1 MLIIYSELEMLH
13 TDPPVI
19 AAIFE
24 GILIIQFVQPF
35 STLHEWKFSAK
46 TDFLFP
52 VMFIQRPSRPETE
65 EIIINIQLI
74 TDRVIPVQTS

>member
-1 MLIIYSELEMLH
+1 MPR

-46 TDFLFP
+46 ANFLFP

-65 EIIINIQLI
+65 EITIKIQVI
-74 TDRVIPVQTS
+74 SERVTCQD